1 MAWKLLESPVVKGDQ
16 LKTRRR
22 PNLPV
27 IGIIGPTNLR
37 RISAAS
43 GIPEQRY
50 RDGALAAGTAIARH
64 GAILAMVPDRGIAM
78 SGLQGYS
85 SARGKWTI
93 GLVPQGGPSDAV
105 ATPNCL
111 ENAAACDEIIGGF
124 TWHHQ
129 HAALCEL
136 SDLMICIG
144 LSCGTITEIAWTKW
158 VRKPRVLALRETFS
172 AIPVEILAETEVTL
186 VDGIEALD
194 AEVGRELAQVAKGK
208 PTKRSEMA

>member
-1 MAWKLLESPVVKGDQ
+1 

-27 IGIIGPTNLR
+27 IGLIGPTNLR
-37 RISAAS
+37 RIADAS
-43 GIPEQRY
+43 GIPEKRY
-50 RDGALAAGTAIARH
+50 RDGALAAGAVIARRS
-64 GAILAMVPDRGIAM
+64 AILAMVPDRGIAM

-85 SARGKWTI
+85 SAKGKWTI
-93 GLVPQGGPSDAV
+93 GLVPEGGPSDAV

-111 ENAAACDEIIGGF
+111 ENAAVWDEIIGGF

-136 SDLMICIG
+136 SDLMICVG

-172 AIPVEILAETEVTL
+172 AIPAEIMAETDVVL
-186 VDGIEALD
+186 IDRIDDLD
-194 AEVGRELAQVAKGK
+194 AAVKRELELVSKGRSAN
-208 PTKRSEMA
+208 RSELV

>member
-1 MAWKLLESPVVKGDQ
+1 M
-16 LKTRRR
+16 KTRRR

-37 RISAAS
+37 RIAAAS
-43 GIPEQRY
+43 GIPERRY
-50 RDGALAAGTAIARH
+50 RDGALAAGAVIARR

-85 SARGKWTI
+85 SAKGKWTI
-93 GLVPQGGPSDAV
+93 GLVPEGGPSDAA
-105 ATPNCL
+105 ATTNCL
-111 ENAAACDEIIGGF
+111 ENAAVCDEIIGGF

-136 SDLMICIG
+136 SDLMVCVG

-172 AIPVEILAETEVTL
+172 AIPVEILAETDVVL
-186 VDGIEALD
+186 IDSIDDLD
-194 AEVGRELAQVAKGK
+194 AAVGLELASKGRSASK
-208 PTKRSEMA
+208 PETV